1 MPIYSYTAK
10 RSDGRNV
17 RGDLEAISE
26 LEVIETLHR
35 RTLTVLNIVEKK
47 RGPEKGLKARF
58 SMNVPLF
65 GGGVKHDEVLLFAS
79 QMSAMVESGLPLLRC
94 LTSFGHE
101 VENPRFKST
110 IDSVSID
117 VEEGSTFFDALS
129 KHPKVFSKLFVNMV
143 KAGEVSGK
151 LDQTLAQLAS
161 YLERTANLRRKVKA
175 AITYPLF
182 LIGFTAFAVILLV
195 AKVVPV
201 FQKIYTGARVNL
213 PAPTQILIASS
224 VAIRDYYWLLLLIAA
239 AIGLLIYAGLQTEG
253 GRFFW
258 DKQKLRIP
266 ILGPLMRKYSLT
278 KFTRTLGVLINS
290 GVPILAALDLVAETA
305 DNKMLETAI
314 REGSTSIE
322 RGSGFA
328 EALSERR
335 SVFPE
340 MLIQMS
346 GTGEESGT
354 LDNMLSKVA
363 NFYEQ
368 QIEAAITTLTT
379 LIEPI
384 LVIFIGTVVGSI
396 LLSIFLPIFKMG
408 RAIH

>member
-1 MPIYSYTAK
+1 MPLYSYTAK

-35 RTLTVLNIVEKK
+35 RNLTVLDIREKK
-47 RGPEKGLKARF
+47 RPPEKGLERRF
-58 SMNVPLF
+58 SMRAPVF
-65 GGGVKHDEVLLFAS
+65 GTGVKQDEVLLFAS

-94 LTSFGHE
+94 LTSFGNE
-101 VENPRFKST
+101 VENPQFKSV

-129 KHPKVFSKLFVNMV
+129 KHPRVFNKLFVNMV

-161 YLERTANLRRKVKA
+161 YLERSASLRRRVKA

-182 LIGFTAFAVILLV
+182 LIGFTVFAIVILV
-195 AKVVPV
+195 VKVVPV
-201 FQKIYTGARVNL
+201 FQKIYGGAGINL
-213 PAPTQILIASS
+213 PVPTRILIASS
-224 VAIRDYYWLLLLIAA
+224 VAMQRFYPLLLLIAA
-239 AIGLLIYAGLQTEG
+239 GIGLLIYYELQTER

-258 DKQKLRIP
+258 DKNKLRIP
-266 ILGPLMRKYSLT
+266 ILGPLMRKYALT

-290 GVPILAALDLVAETA
+290 GIPILAALDLVAETS
-305 DNKMLETAI
+305 DNKMLEVAI
-314 REGSTSIE
+314 SESSMSIE
-322 RGSGFA
+322 QGSGFA
-328 EALSERR
+328 EALGERR
-335 SVFPE
+335 TIFPE
-340 MLIQMS
+340 MVIQMS
-346 GTGEESGT
+346 ATGEESGT

-368 QIEAAITTLTT
+368 QIEAAITTLTN

-384 LVIFIGTVVGSI
+384 LVILIGTVVGGI

-408 RAIH
+408 RAMH

>member
-1 MPIYSYTAK
+1 MPLYSYTAK
-10 RSDGRNV
+10 RRDGRNV
-17 RGDLEAISE
+17 RGDLEAISD

-35 RTLTVLNIVEKK
+35 RDLTVLDIVEKK
-47 RGPEKGLKARF
+47 KAPEKGLGRRF
-58 SMNVPLF
+58 SMSAPLF
-65 GGGVKHDEVLLFAS
+65 GGGVKHDEVFLFAS

-94 LTSFGHE
+94 LTSFGNE
-101 VENPRFKST
+101 VENPRFKSV

-143 KAGEVSGK
+143 KAGEASGR

-182 LIGFTAFAVILLV
+182 LIGFTAFAIIILV
-195 AKVVPV
+195 VKVVPV
-201 FQKIYTGARVNL
+201 FQKIYTGAKVSL
-213 PAPTQILIASS
+213 PAPTRILIASS
-224 VAIRDYYWLLLLIAA
+224 VAIRDYYWLLLLIGAG
-239 AIGLLIYAGLQTEG
+239 IGFLIYVGLQNER

-258 DKQKLRIP
+258 DKYKLRIP

-290 GVPILAALDLVAETA
+290 GVPILGALDLVAETA
-305 DNKMLETAI
+305 DNRMLERAI
-314 REGSTSIE
+314 RGSSMSIE
-322 RGSGFA
+322 QGSGFA
-328 EALSERR
+328 EALAERR
-335 SVFPE
+335 DVFPE
-340 MLIQMS
+340 MVVQMS
-346 GTGEESGT
+346 ATGEESGT
-354 LDNMLSKVA
+354 LDNMVSKVA

-368 QIEAAITTLTT
+368 QIEASITTLTT

-384 LVIFIGTVVGSI
+384 LVIFIGTVVGGI

>member
-1 MPIYSYTAK
+1 MPLYSYTGK
-10 RSDGRNV
+10 RGDGRNV

-26 LEVIETLHR
+26 LEVIETLHQR
-35 RTLTVLNIVEKK
+35 NLTVLDIVEKK
-47 RGPEKGLKARF
+47 RVPEKGLEGRF
-58 SMNVPLF
+58 SMGAPLF

-94 LTSFGHE
+94 LTSFGNE
-101 VENPRFKST
+101 VENPQFKSV

-129 KHPKVFSKLFVNMV
+129 KHPKVFSKLFINMV
-143 KAGEVSGK
+143 KAGEVSGR

-161 YLERTANLRRKVKA
+161 YLERTANLRRRVKA
-175 AITYPLF
+175 AVTYPLF
-182 LIGFTAFAVILLV
+182 LIGFTAFAIIILV

-201 FQKIYTGARVNL
+201 FQKIYTGSGVNL
-213 PAPTQILIASS
+213 PVPTRILIASS

-239 AIGLLIYAGLQTEG
+239 GIGLLMYFQLQTEG

-305 DNKMLETAI
+305 DNKMLEMAI
-314 REGSTSIE
+314 SESSTSIE
-322 RGSGFA
+322 QGSGFA
-328 EALSERR
+328 EALGERR
-335 SVFPE
+335 GVFPE
-340 MLIQMS
+340 MVIQMS
-346 GTGEESGT
+346 ATGEESGT
-354 LDNMLSKVA
+354 LDNMLSKVS

-368 QIEAAITTLTT
+368 QIEASITTLTT

-384 LVIFIGTVVGSI
+384 LVIFIGTVVGGI

-408 RAIH
+408 RAMH

>member
-1 MPIYSYTAK
+1 MPLYSYTAK
-10 RSDGRNV
+10 RKDGRNI

-26 LEVIETLHR
+26 LEVIETLHGR
-35 RTLTVLNIVEKK
+35 NLTVLDIAEKK
-47 RGPEKGLKARF
+47 RAREKGLEGGI
-58 SMNVPLF
+58 SMRSPIF
-65 GGGVKHDEVLLFAS
+65 GTGVKHDEVLLFAS

-94 LTSFGHE
+94 LTSFGNE
-101 VENPRFKST
+101 VENPQFKRVM
-110 IDSVSID
+110 DSVSID

-129 KHPKVFSKLFVNMV
+129 KHPKVFSKLFINMV
-143 KAGEVSGK
+143 KAGEVSGR

-161 YLERTANLRRKVKA
+161 YLERSASLRRKVKA

-182 LIGFTAFAVILLV
+182 LIGFTAFAIIILV

-201 FQKIYTGARVNL
+201 FQKIYTGAKVNL
-213 PAPTQILIASS
+213 PAPTRILIASS

-239 AIGLLIYAGLQTEG
+239 GIGLFIYFQLQTER
-253 GRFFW
+253 GRYFW
-258 DKQKLRIP
+258 DKHKLRIP

-305 DNKMLETAI
+305 DNKMLEVAISETAV
-314 REGSTSIE
+314 SIE
-322 RGSGFA
+322 QGSGFA
-328 EALSERR
+328 EALAERR
-335 SVFPE
+335 DIFPE
-340 MLIQMS
+340 MIIQMS
-346 GTGEESGT
+346 TTGEESGT

-384 LVIFIGTVVGSI
+384 LVIFIGTVVGGI

-408 RAIH
+408 RAMG

>member
-1 MPIYSYTAK
+1 MPLYSYTAK

-17 RGDLEAISE
+17 RGDLEAISD
-26 LEVIETLHR
+26 LEVIEALHQR
-35 RTLTVLNIVEKK
+35 NLTVLNIVEKK
-47 RGPEKGLKARF
+47 RAPEKGGEGRF
-58 SMNVPLF
+58 SMRAPLL

-94 LTSFGHE
+94 LTSFGNE
-101 VENPRFKST
+101 VENPQFKKA
-110 IDSVSID
+110 IDSVSTD

-129 KHPKVFSKLFVNMV
+129 KHPKIFSKLFVNMV
-143 KAGEVSGK
+143 KAGEASGR

-161 YLERTANLRRKVKA
+161 YLEGTANLRRKVKA

-182 LIGFTAFAVILLV
+182 LIGFTAFAIILLV
-195 AKVVPV
+195 VKVVPV
-201 FQKIYTGARVNL
+201 FQKIYAGAKVSL
-213 PAPTQILIASS
+213 PVPTKILIASS
-224 VAIRDYYWLLLLIAA
+224 VAIRDYNWLLLLVAA
-239 AIGLLIYAGLQTEG
+239 ALGFLIYAGLQTER

-258 DKQKLRIP
+258 DKRKLRIP

-290 GVPILAALDLVAETA
+290 GVPILGALDLVAETA
-305 DNKMLETAI
+305 DNKMLEWAI
-314 REGSTSIE
+314 RDSSTSIE
-322 RGSGFA
+322 QGSGFA
-328 EALSERR
+328 EALAERR

-340 MLIQMS
+340 MVIQMTGS
-346 GTGEESGT
+346 GEESGT
-354 LDNMLSKVA
+354 LDRMLSKVA

-368 QIEAAITTLTT
+368 QIEATITTLTS

-384 LVIFIGTVVGSI
+384 LIIFIGTVVGSI

>member
-1 MPIYSYTAK
+1 MPLYSYTAK
-10 RSDGRNV
+10 RRDGRNV
-17 RGDLEAISE
+17 RGDLEAISD

-35 RTLTVLNIVEKK
+35 RDLTVLDIVEKK
-47 RGPEKGLKARF
+47 KAPEKGLERRF
-58 SMNVPLF
+58 SMSAPLF

-94 LTSFGHE
+94 LTSFGNE
-101 VENPRFKST
+101 VENPRFKSV

-143 KAGEVSGK
+143 KAGEASGR

-182 LIGFTAFAVILLV
+182 LIGFTAFAIIILV

-201 FQKIYTGARVNL
+201 FQKIYTGAKVSL
-213 PAPTQILIASS
+213 PVPTRILIASS
-224 VAIRDYYWLLLLIAA
+224 VAIRDYYWLLLLIGAG
-239 AIGLLIYAGLQTEG
+239 IGFLIYVGLQNER

-258 DKQKLRIP
+258 DKYKLRIP

-290 GVPILAALDLVAETA
+290 GVPILGALDLVAETA
-305 DNKMLETAI
+305 DNRMLERAI
-314 REGSTSIE
+314 RGSSMSIE
-322 RGSGFA
+322 QGSGFA
-328 EALSERR
+328 EALAERR
-335 SVFPE
+335 DVFPE
-340 MLIQMS
+340 MVVQMS
-346 GTGEESGT
+346 ATGEESGT
-354 LDNMLSKVA
+354 LDNMVSKVA

-368 QIEAAITTLTT
+368 QIEASISTLTT

-384 LVIFIGTVVGSI
+384 LVIFIGTVIGGI

>member
-1 MPIYSYTAK
+1 MPLYSYTAK

-35 RTLTVLNIVEKK
+35 RNLTVLDIVEKK
-47 RGPEKGLKARF
+47 RAPEKGLKGRF
-58 SMNVPLF
+58 SMSAPLF
-65 GGGVKHDEVLLFAS
+65 GAGVKHDEVLLFVS

-94 LTSFGHE
+94 LTSFGNE
-101 VENPRFKST
+101 VENPQFKSV

-129 KHPKVFSKLFVNMV
+129 KHPKVFNKLFINMV
-143 KAGEVSGK
+143 KAGEVSGR

-161 YLERTANLRRKVKA
+161 YLEMTANLRRKVKA
-175 AITYPLF
+175 AITYPFF
-182 LIGFTAFAVILLV
+182 LIGFTAFAIIILV

-201 FQKIYTGARVNL
+201 FQKIYTGARVSL
-213 PAPTQILIASS
+213 PVPTRILIASS

-239 AIGLLIYAGLQTEG
+239 GIVLFIYLQLQTER

-258 DKQKLRIP
+258 DKNKLRIP

-305 DNKMLETAI
+305 DNKMLEMAI
-314 REGSTSIE
+314 SDSSTSIE

-328 EALSERR
+328 EALGERR

-340 MLIQMS
+340 MVIQMS
-346 GTGEESGT
+346 ATGEESGT

-368 QIEAAITTLTT
+368 QIESNITTLTS

-384 LVIFIGTVVGSI
+384 LVIFIGSVVGGI

-408 RAIH
+408 RAMR

>member
-1 MPIYSYTAK
+1 MPLYSYTAK

-17 RGDLEAISE
+17 RGGLEAISE

-35 RTLTVLNIVEKK
+35 RNLTVLDIVEKK
-47 RGPEKGLKARF
+47 KSPEKGLERRF
-58 SMNVPLF
+58 SMRVPVF
-65 GGGVKHDEVLLFAS
+65 GTGVKQDEVLLFAS

-94 LTSFGHE
+94 LTSFGNE
-101 VENPRFKST
+101 VENPQFKSV
-110 IDSVSID
+110 IDSLSID

-129 KHPKVFSKLFVNMV
+129 KHPRVFNRLFVNMV

-161 YLERTANLRRKVKA
+161 YLERSANLRRRVKA

-182 LIGFTAFAVILLV
+182 LIGFTAFAIIILV
-195 AKVVPV
+195 VKVVPV
-201 FQKIYTGARVNL
+201 FQKIYAGSRVSL
-213 PAPTQILIASS
+213 PAPTKILIATS
-224 VAIRDYYWLLLLIAA
+224 VAMRDYYWLLLLIAA
-239 AIGLLIYAGLQTEG
+239 GIGLLIYYQLQTER

-258 DKQKLRIP
+258 DKNKLRIP
-266 ILGPLMRKYSLT
+266 ILGPLMRKYALT

-290 GVPILAALDLVAETA
+290 GVPILAALDLVAETS
-305 DNKMLETAI
+305 DNKMLEVAI
-314 REGSTSIE
+314 SESSTSIE
-322 RGSGFA
+322 QGSGFA

-335 SVFPE
+335 TIFPE
-340 MLIQMS
+340 MVIQMS
-346 GTGEESGT
+346 ATGEESGT

-368 QIEAAITTLTT
+368 QIEAGITTLTS

-384 LVIFIGTVVGSI
+384 LVILIGTVVGGI

-408 RAIH
+408 RAMH

>member
-1 MPIYSYTAK
+1 MPLYSYTAK
-10 RSDGRNV
+10 RRDGRNV
-17 RGDLEAISE
+17 RGDLEAISD

-35 RTLTVLNIVEKK
+35 RDLTVLDIVEKK
-47 RGPEKGLKARF
+47 KAPEKGLERRF
-58 SMNVPLF
+58 SMSAPLF
-65 GGGVKHDEVLLFAS
+65 GGGVKHDEVFLFAS

-94 LTSFGHE
+94 LTSFGNE
-101 VENPRFKST
+101 VENPRFKSV

-143 KAGEVSGK
+143 KAGEASGR

-182 LIGFTAFAVILLV
+182 LIGFTAFAIIILV
-195 AKVVPV
+195 VKVVPV
-201 FQKIYTGARVNL
+201 FQKIYTGAKVSL
-213 PAPTQILIASS
+213 PAPTRILIASS
-224 VAIRDYYWLLLLIAA
+224 VAIRDYYWLLLLIGAG
-239 AIGLLIYAGLQTEG
+239 IGFLIYVGLQNER

-258 DKQKLRIP
+258 DKYKLRIP

-290 GVPILAALDLVAETA
+290 GVPILGALDLVAETA
-305 DNKMLETAI
+305 DNRMLERAI
-314 REGSTSIE
+314 RGSSMSIE
-322 RGSGFA
+322 QGSGFA
-328 EALSERR
+328 EALAERR
-335 SVFPE
+335 DVFPE
-340 MLIQMS
+340 MVVQMS
-346 GTGEESGT
+346 ATGEESGT
-354 LDNMLSKVA
+354 LDNMVSKVA

-368 QIEAAITTLTT
+368 QIEASITTLTT

-384 LVIFIGTVVGSI
+384 LVIFIGTVVGGI

>member
-1 MPIYSYTAK
+1 MPLYSYTAK

-17 RGDLEAISE
+17 KGDLEAISD

-35 RTLTVLNIVEKK
+35 RNLTVLDIAEKK
-47 RGPEKGLKARF
+47 RRPENVLERRF
-58 SMNVPLF
+58 SMKVPVF
-65 GGGVKHDEVLLFAS
+65 GTGIKQDEVLLFTS

-94 LTSFGHE
+94 LTSFGNE
-101 VENPRFKST
+101 VENPQFKT
-110 IDSVSID
+110 VIDSVSID

-129 KHPKVFSKLFVNMV
+129 KHPRVFNRLFVNMV

-161 YLERTANLRRKVKA
+161 YLERSANLRRRVKA

-182 LIGFTAFAVILLV
+182 LIGFTAFAIVILV
-195 AKVVPV
+195 VKVVPV
-201 FQKIYTGARVNL
+201 FQKIYAGSRVSL
-213 PAPTQILIASS
+213 PAPTKILIASS

-239 AIGLLIYAGLQTEG
+239 GIGFFIYLQLQTER

-258 DKQKLRIP
+258 DKSKLRIP

-290 GVPILAALDLVAETA
+290 GVPILAALDLVAETS
-305 DNKMLETAI
+305 DNKMLEVAI
-314 REGSTSIE
+314 SESSMSIE
-322 RGSGFA
+322 QGSGFA

-335 SVFPE
+335 TVFPE
-340 MLIQMS
+340 MVIQMS
-346 GTGEESGT
+346 ATGEESGT

-368 QIEAAITTLTT
+368 QIEAGITTLTS

-384 LVIFIGTVVGSI
+384 LVIVIGSVVGGI

-408 RAIH
+408 RAMQ

>member
-1 MPIYSYTAK
+1 MPLYFYTAK
-10 RSDGRNV
+10 RRDGRNV
-17 RGDLEAISE
+17 RGDLEATSE

-35 RTLTVLNIVEKK
+35 RDLTVLDIAEKK
-47 RGPEKGLKARF
+47 RAPEKGLGARF
-58 SMNVPLF
+58 SMSAPLF

-94 LTSFGHE
+94 LTSFGNE
-101 VENPRFKST
+101 VENPRLKSV

-143 KAGEVSGK
+143 KAGEASGR

-182 LIGFTAFAVILLV
+182 LIGFTAFAIIILV

-201 FQKIYTGARVNL
+201 FQKIYSGAKVNL
-213 PAPTQILIASS
+213 PAPTRILIASS
-224 VAIRDYYWLLLLIAA
+224 VAIRDYYWLLLLIAVG
-239 AIGLLIYAGLQTEG
+239 IGLLIYAGLQRER

-258 DKQKLRIP
+258 DKHKLRIP

-290 GVPILAALDLVAETA
+290 GIPILGALDLVAETA
-305 DNKMLETAI
+305 DNLMLERAI
-314 REGSTSIE
+314 RGSSMSIE
-322 RGSGFA
+322 QGSGFA
-328 EALSERR
+328 EALAERR
-335 SVFPE
+335 DVFPE
-340 MLIQMS
+340 MVVQMS
-346 GTGEESGT
+346 ATGEESGT
-354 LDNMLSKVA
+354 LDNMVSKVA

-368 QIEAAITTLTT
+368 QMEASITMLTT

-384 LVIFIGTVVGSI
+384 LVIFIGTVVGGI

-408 RAIH
+408 RTMH

>member
-1 MPIYSYTAK
+1 MPLYSYTAK

-35 RTLTVLNIVEKK
+35 RNLTVLDIVEKK
-47 RGPEKGLKARF
+47 KAPEKGLGARF
-58 SMNVPLF
+58 SMSAPLF
-65 GGGVKHDEVLLFAS
+65 GGGVTHDEIFLFAS

-94 LTSFGHE
+94 LTSFGNE
-101 VENPRFKST
+101 VENPRFKSVM
-110 IDSVSID
+110 DSVSID

-143 KAGEVSGK
+143 KAGEVSGR

-175 AITYPLF
+175 ALTYPLF
-182 LIGFTAFAVILLV
+182 LIGFTIFAILILV

-201 FQKIYTGARVNL
+201 FQKIYTGAKVSL
-213 PAPTQILIASS
+213 PVPTRILIASS
-224 VAIRDYYWLLLLIAA
+224 VAIREYYWLLLLLAA
-239 AIGLLIYAGLQTEG
+239 GIGLLIYAWLQNER
-253 GRFFW
+253 GRFLW
-258 DKQKLRIP
+258 DKHKLRIP

-290 GVPILAALDLVAETA
+290 GVPILGALDLVAETA
-305 DNKMLETAI
+305 DNKMLERAI
-314 REGSTSIE
+314 RGSSTSIE
-322 RGSGFA
+322 QGSGFA
-328 EALSERR
+328 EALAERR
-335 SVFPE
+335 EVFPE
-340 MLIQMS
+340 MVVQMS
-346 GTGEESGT
+346 ATGEESGT
-354 LDNMLSKVA
+354 LDNMVSKVA

-368 QIEAAITTLTT
+368 QIEASITTLTS
-379 LIEPI
+379 LIEPV
-384 LVIFIGTVVGSI
+384 LVIFIGTVVGAI

>member
-1 MPIYSYTAK
+1 MPLYSYTAK

-26 LEVIETLHR
+26 LEVIESLHR
-35 RTLTVLNIVEKK
+35 RSLTVLDIAEKK
-47 RGPEKGLKARF
+47 RAREKGLERRM
-58 SMNVPLF
+58 SMRTPIF
-65 GGGVKHDEVLLFAS
+65 GTGVKNDEVLLFAS

-94 LTSFGHE
+94 LTSFGNE
-101 VENPRFKST
+101 VENPQFKGV
-110 IDSVSID
+110 IDSVSVD

-129 KHPKVFSKLFVNMV
+129 KHPKVFSKLFINMV
-143 KAGEVSGK
+143 KAGEVSGR
-151 LDQTLAQLAS
+151 LGQTLAQLAS
-161 YLERTANLRRKVKA
+161 YLERSANLRRKVKA

-182 LIGFTAFAVILLV
+182 LIGFTAFAIIILV
-195 AKVVPV
+195 VKVVPV
-201 FQKIYTGARVNL
+201 FQKIYAGAKVTL
-213 PAPTQILIASS
+213 PAPTRILIASS

-239 AIGLLIYAGLQTEG
+239 GIGLFIYFQLQTER
-253 GRFFW
+253 GRYFW
-258 DKQKLRIP
+258 DKHKLRIP

-290 GVPILAALDLVAETA
+290 GIPILAALDLVAETA
-305 DNKMLETAI
+305 DNKMLEVAI
-314 REGSTSIE
+314 NESATSIE

-328 EALSERR
+328 EALAERKT
-335 SVFPE
+335 VFPE
-340 MLIQMS
+340 MVIQMS
-346 GTGEESGT
+346 ATGEESGT

-368 QIEAAITTLTT
+368 QIEAGISTLTT

-384 LVIFIGTVVGSI
+384 LVIFIGTVVGGI

-408 RAIH
+408 RAMG

>member
-1 MPIYSYTAK
+1 MPLYSYTAK

-35 RTLTVLNIVEKK
+35 RNFTVLDIVEKK
-47 RGPEKGLKARF
+47 RPPEKGLERRF
-58 SMNVPLF
+58 SMRAPVF
-65 GGGVKHDEVLLFAS
+65 GTGIKQDEVLLFVS

-94 LTSFGHE
+94 LTSFGNE
-101 VENPRFKST
+101 VENPQFKT
-110 IDSVSID
+110 VIDAVSID

-129 KHPKVFSKLFVNMV
+129 KHPRVFNKLFVNMV
-143 KAGEVSGK
+143 RAGEVSGK
-151 LDQTLAQLAS
+151 LDQTLAQLAN
-161 YLERTANLRRKVKA
+161 YLERSANLRRRVKA

-182 LIGFTAFAVILLV
+182 LIGFTAFAIIILV

-201 FQKIYTGARVNL
+201 FQKIYGGAKVSL
-213 PAPTQILIASS
+213 PVPTRILIASS
-224 VAIRDYYWLLLLIAA
+224 VAMRDYYWLLLLIAA
-239 AIGLLIYAGLQTEG
+239 GIGLLIYFQLQSER

-258 DKQKLRIP
+258 DKNKLQIP

-290 GVPILAALDLVAETA
+290 GVPILAALDLVAETS
-305 DNKMLETAI
+305 DNKMLEVAI
-314 REGSTSIE
+314 SESSMSIE
-322 RGSGFA
+322 QGSGFA

-335 SVFPE
+335 TVFPE
-340 MLIQMS
+340 MVIQMS
-346 GTGEESGT
+346 ATGEESGT

-384 LVIFIGTVVGSI
+384 LVILIGTVVGGI

-408 RAIH
+408 RAMH

>member
-1 MPIYSYTAK
+1 MPLYSYTAK
-10 RSDGRNV
+10 RGDGRNIT
-17 RGDLEAISE
+17 GDLEAISE
-26 LEVIETLHR
+26 LEVIESLHGR
-35 RTLTVLNIVEKK
+35 NLAVLDIVEKK
-47 RGPEKGLKARF
+47 KAPEKGLEGRF
-58 SMNVPLF
+58 SMRAPVF

-94 LTSFGHE
+94 LTSFGKE
-101 VENPRFKST
+101 VENPQFKRA
-110 IDSVSID
+110 IDTVSID

-129 KHPKVFSKLFVNMV
+129 KHPKIFSKLFVNMV
-143 KAGEVSGK
+143 KAGEVSGR
-151 LDQTLAQLAS
+151 LDQTLAQLAN

-182 LIGFTAFAVILLV
+182 LIGFTAFAIILMV

-201 FQKIYTGARVNL
+201 FQKIYAGSRVTL
-213 PAPTQILIASS
+213 PAPTKILIASS
-224 VAIRDYYWLLLLIAA
+224 VAMRDYYWLLLLIAA
-239 AIGLLIYAGLQTEG
+239 GIGFLIYVELQSER

-266 ILGPLMRKYSLT
+266 ILGPLMRKFSLT

-290 GVPILAALDLVAETA
+290 GVPILASLDLVAETA
-305 DNKMLETAI
+305 DNKMLERAI
-314 REGSTSIE
+314 RESAMSIE
-322 RGSGFA
+322 QGSGFA
-328 EALSERR
+328 EALSERKD
-335 SVFPE
+335 VFPE
-340 MLIQMS
+340 MVIQMS

-354 LDNMLSKVA
+354 LDSMLSKVA

-368 QIEAAITTLTT
+368 QIEATITTLTT

-384 LVIFIGTVVGSI
+384 LIIFIGTVVGSI

>member
-1 MPIYSYTAK
+1 MPLYSYTGK
-10 RSDGRNV
+10 RGDGRNV

-35 RTLTVLNIVEKK
+35 RNLTVLDIVEKK
-47 RGPEKGLKARF
+47 RAPEKGLEGRF
-58 SMNVPLF
+58 SMRAPLF

-94 LTSFGHE
+94 LTSFGNE
-101 VENPRFKST
+101 VENPQFKSV

-129 KHPKVFSKLFVNMV
+129 KHPKVFNKLFINMV
-143 KAGEVSGK
+143 KAGEVSGR
-151 LDQTLAQLAS
+151 LDQTLAQLAT
-161 YLERTANLRRKVKA
+161 YLERTANLRRRVKA
-175 AITYPLF
+175 AVTYPLF
-182 LIGFTAFAVILLV
+182 LIGFTAFAIIILV

-201 FQKIYTGARVNL
+201 FQKIYTGSGVNL
-213 PAPTQILIASS
+213 PVPTRILIASS

-239 AIGLLIYAGLQTEG
+239 GIGLLMYFQLQTEG

-305 DNKMLETAI
+305 DNKMLEMAI
-314 REGSTSIE
+314 SESSTSIE
-322 RGSGFA
+322 QGSGFA
-328 EALSERR
+328 EALGERR
-335 SVFPE
+335 GVFPE
-340 MLIQMS
+340 MVIQMS
-346 GTGEESGT
+346 ATGEESGT
-354 LDNMLSKVA
+354 LDNMLSKVS

-368 QIEAAITTLTT
+368 QIEASITTLTT

-384 LVIFIGTVVGSI
+384 LVIFIGTVVGGI

-408 RAIH
+408 RAMH

>member
-1 MPIYSYTAK
+1 MPLYSYMAK

-35 RTLTVLNIVEKK
+35 RNLTVLDIVEKK
-47 RGPEKGLKARF
+47 RAPEKGLGARF
-58 SMNVPLF
+58 SMSAPLF
-65 GGGVKHDEVLLFAS
+65 GGGVKHDEIFLFAS

-94 LTSFGHE
+94 LTSFGNE
-101 VENPRFKST
+101 VENPRFKSV

-143 KAGEVSGK
+143 KAGEVSGR
-151 LDQTLAQLAS
+151 LDQTLAQLAN

-175 AITYPLF
+175 AVTYPLF
-182 LIGFTAFAVILLV
+182 LIGFTIFAIILLV
-195 AKVVPV
+195 VKVVPV
-201 FQKIYTGARVNL
+201 FQKIYTGARVRL
-213 PAPTQILIASS
+213 PVPTRILIASS
-224 VAIRDYYWLLLLIAA
+224 VAIREYYWLLLLIAA
-239 AIGLLIYAGLQTEG
+239 GIGLLIYFGLRSER
-253 GRFFW
+253 GRFLW
-258 DKQKLRIP
+258 DKHKLRIP

-290 GVPILAALDLVAETA
+290 GVPILGALDLVAETTG
-305 DNKMLETAI
+305 NKMLERAI
-314 REGSTSIE
+314 RWSSTSIE
-322 RGSGFA
+322 QGSGFA
-328 EALSERR
+328 EALAERR
-335 SVFPE
+335 EVFPE
-340 MLIQMS
+340 MVVQMS
-346 GTGEESGT
+346 ATGEESGT
-354 LDNMLSKVA
+354 LDNMVSKVA

-368 QIEAAITTLTT
+368 QIEASITTVTS

-384 LVIFIGTVVGSI
+384 LVIFIGTVVGAI